1 MPHDESIK
9 RVHLTFPAD
18 RIKEPIIYRLA
29 TEYNLVTNI
38 RRAEIAEDFG
48 WVMLEMTGD
57 HADMDRG
64 IAYLE
69 ELGVEVD
76 PIEQDVV
83 EG

>member
-1 MPHDESIK
+1 MHEEFIK
-9 RVHLTFPAD
+9 RVHLTFPAE
-18 RIKEPIIYRLA
+18 RIKEPIIYKLA
-29 TEYNLVTNI
+29 TDYNLVTNI

-48 WVMLEMTGD
+48 WVMLELTGD
-57 HADMDRG
+57 HGDMDRG

-69 ELGVEVD
+69 ELGIEVD